1 MSIGD
6 AVLSFW
12 GTVVDFLVE
21 RFDQKLDTA
30 RSKGSRT
37 RQLQNPHRSNF
48 KAHNTLYL
56 HIQVSK
62 NDKLAL
68 YWVIQLVIS
77 GASGLDR
84 ARLAVSLCSG
94 QANQLPVAA
103 LFKLAIEKFLL

>member
-1 MSIGD
+1 MRSSIP
-6 AVLSFW
+6 L
-12 GTVVDFLVE
+12 
-21 RFDQKLDTA
+21 A
-30 RSKGSRT
+30 RNEATSRT
-37 RQLQNPHRSNF
+37 RQLKYPHRSNF

-103 LFKLAIEKFLL
+103 LFKLAIEKFLFKLLIVSL